1 MKDLLE
7 IIRYRFD
14 TFMSMGTLALIAGL
28 GVLSFTV
35 VFLAALILAI
45 SGISYSDQGPLNFV
59 EAVWVSLM
67 RTLDPGTMGDDTGW
81 YFRLVM
87 LTVTLCGLF
96 FVSAL
101 IGILTS
107 GLEDKLAKLRKG
119 RSRVVE
125 QDHTVILGWS
135 RRIYSILGELSV
147 AYAHR
152 RRLCVVV
159 LGEKDRIEME
169 EQIAQHLPN
178 LRNVKVVCRNGSSID
193 SRDISLTNPNASRS
207 IIILGPD
214 NSDDADTCVI
224 KTLLAIT
231 NSPDRR
237 PSAYHLVAEIRN
249 PQNMAVANL
258 ASRGEAELV
267 FTGEL
272 IARVVAQ
279 TCRQKG
285 LSGVYTELLDFG
297 GDEIY
302 FAKEPRLAGM
312 SFGEALLHFRKST
325 VIGIRCAQESPVLNP
340 PKDQLLKADDDLILI
355 SENEILATQSFTSSS
370 SFDEELIIDSPQPP
384 PLPEKTLILG
394 WNWRAPL
401 ILRELDN
408 YVAKGSE
415 VLVVAEDGY
424 LASDLQMIAK
434 SQRNQTVSFK
444 AGGTSDR
451 AVLDCLDISKFQH
464 VIVLSYSDDLDPQK
478 ADAKTLATLLH
489 LRDISEKSKSDFS
502 IVSEMLDERNRQLA
516 QSMRIDDFIVSE
528 QLVSLL
534 LTQISEN
541 KELNVI
547 FQDLFDADGS
557 EIYMKPVQGY
567 IKLGHEVD
575 FNTVVESAKR
585 KGHIAIGY
593 RLANADIRQTAVI
606 NPDKAAKIQFNP
618 GDVLVV
624 IAPD

>member
-1 MKDLLE
+1 
-7 IIRYRFD
+7 
-14 TFMSMGTLALIAGL
+14 
-28 GVLSFTV
+28 
-35 VFLAALILAI
+35 
-45 SGISYSDQGPLNFV
+45 
-59 EAVWVSLM
+59 
-67 RTLDPGTMGDDTGW
+67 
-81 YFRLVM
+81 
-87 LTVTLCGLF
+87 
-96 FVSAL
+96 
-101 IGILTS
+101 
-107 GLEDKLAKLRKG
+107 
-119 RSRVVE
+119 
-125 QDHTVILGWS
+125 
-135 RRIYSILGELSV
+135 
-147 AYAHR
+147 
-152 RRLCVVV
+152 
-159 LGEKDRIEME
+159 
-169 EQIAQHLPN
+169 
-178 LRNVKVVCRNGSSID
+178 
-193 SRDISLTNPNASRS
+193 
-207 IIILGPD
+207 
-214 NSDDADTCVI
+214 
-224 KTLLAIT
+224 
-231 NSPDRR
+231 
-237 PSAYHLVAEIRN
+237 
-249 PQNMAVANL
+249 
-258 ASRGEAELV
+258 
-267 FTGEL
+267 
-272 IARVVAQ
+272 
-279 TCRQKG
+279 
-285 LSGVYTELLDFG
+285 
-297 GDEIY
+297 
-302 FAKEPRLAGM
+302 M